1 LRNESFTV
9 ALGTYATLTVG
20 DGLLSQLPSL
30 IVSIATGIIVTRST
44 SDKTLGSD
52 LKEQISKNAWVY
64 FVAGGTMIVIGVFP
78 GFPWYILIP
87 LGVLLFFVG
96 FKFKNNESKSFAQK
110 LSEEKE
116 KQKAQAGTNASADA
130 TISPPDPLSLELGY
144 ALIPLVDKEKGAE
157 LLERVTLI
165 RREMAI
171 DLGLIVPRI
180 RITDNIRLEPNEYSF
195 KIKGVAAGSGKIKMG
210 WYMCINSGGVTEE
223 IPGEKTVEPAFG
235 LPAVWVSEENRD
247 RAERAGYAIV
257 DAPTMIATHLTEI
270 IKHRASEILGRQEV
284 QKMIDELRKDYPAV
298 VEEVMQIFK
307 VGELVKVLQGLLKEQ
322 VSIRNMVAIL
332 ETLADYGPVTKKNDV
347 LVERVRQALGRQ
359 ICLQYADEQ
368 GILRVFTVNQS
379 FLEKLLESKI
389 ETVNGPVAMLDPV
402 SHRKWISSLSSAL
415 AVAKNMGYLPVILC
429 PESVRSLVKTSTERE
444 LPGVIVLSTEEIT
457 TDVKLESL
465 GEVNVE

>member
-1 LRNESFTV
+1 
-9 ALGTYATLTVG
+9 
-20 DGLLSQLPSL
+20 
-30 IVSIATGIIVTRST
+30 
-44 SDKTLGSD
+44 
-52 LKEQISKNAWVY
+52 
-64 FVAGGTMIVIGVFP
+64 
-78 GFPWYILIP
+78 
-87 LGVLLFFVG
+87 
-96 FKFKNNESKSFAQK
+96 
-110 LSEEKE
+110 
-116 KQKAQAGTNASADA
+116 
-130 TISPPDPLSLELGY
+130 
-144 ALIPLVDKEKGAE
+144 
-157 LLERVTLI
+157 
-165 RREMAI
+165 
-171 DLGLIVPRI
+171 
-180 RITDNIRLEPNEYSF
+180 
-195 KIKGVAAGSGKIKMG
+195 
-210 WYMCINSGGVTEE
+210 
-223 IPGEKTVEPAFG
+223 
-235 LPAVWVSEENRD
+235 
-247 RAERAGYAIV
+247 
-257 DAPTMIATHLTEI
+257 
-270 IKHRASEILGRQEV
+270 
-284 QKMIDELRKDYPAV
+284 MIDELRKDYPAV